1 MLSRVWLYV
10 TLWTV
15 GHQAPLSMGF
25 PGKNAEVGS
34 HSLSRE
40 SSQLRDW
47 IQASHIVGRFLTI
60 WATKEA
66 PKQSNIYVIRVQ
78 EGGKNGRNYLKE

>member
-1 MLSRVWLYV
+1 
-10 TLWTV
+10 
-15 GHQAPLSMGF
+15 MGF
-25 PGKNAEVGS
+25 PSKNAEVGS

-40 SSQLRDW
+40 SSRPRDW

-66 PKQSNIYVIRVQ
+66 PKQSNIYLIRVQ
-78 EGGKNGRNYLKE
+78 EGGAEWEKLFEGIMAKDFPKLMKYSKP